1 MLIQNSIKKLITI
14 ICLIELIKKM
24 ANRYKNIDTTEEQ
37 MPQTQPSIKQIRW
50 NPHPNSIKHHVKF
63 YFVQK
68 DHETGKRLSKQI
80 LMM

>member
-1 MLIQNSIKKLITI
+1 MIQNSIKKIDYD
-14 ICLIELIKKM
+14 CLIELIKKM
-24 ANRYKNIDTTEEQ
+24 ANRYKNIDTTEEEQ

-50 NPHPNSIKHHVKF
+50 NPHPTSKKHYVKF